1 MKSTMCFVEEKTSCV
16 CADILVDWNSCLCW
30 TLWIKNS
37 RWVLS
42 HFMWTVISL
51 LKRNFL
57 IIENLPYIAGITA
70 NKWVEF
76 SISSL
81 SLLFGLVNCITLSNS
96 FYSTNWFYFPS
107 VSTMLDNKALRPFFA
122 ILSKWN
128 LAKNFN
134 YNNLKKF
141 YYWAVSYYFVILKK
155 YKYFQL
161 QYSRKRL
168 YFEAVSDYFAIL
180 EKYMYLS
187 KTTGLYSII
196 LSQAGPF
203 FLYGVLPRW
212 LQCKINLPTCI
223 SLIQMLG
230 WKIILLEINFT
241 WKIIYSSYKQVSFAP
256 NFNIITIKL
265 TIIQLTS
272 SFFQFPFQYFPTGC
286 LGNLLNKLHT
296 TPKFLVGRNSLCNK
310 FNDFSLSY
318 FSFWD
323 NECLWEFPC
332 SLIRNSH
339 HSNI

>member
-1 MKSTMCFVEEKTSCV
+1 MNKTYTKTKKFHGLSSALNYWLLTNQENCGISVELPLRAYTTLTFGKSTMCFVEGKTSCV
-16 CADILVDWNSCLCW
+16 CADMFVDWNSCLCW
-30 TLWIKNS
+30 TLWIQNS
-37 RWVLS
+37 QWVLL
-42 HFMWTVISL
+42 HFMWTVISQ
-51 LKRNFL
+51 LKGDFL
-57 IIENLPYIAGITA
+57 IIENLPYIAGIAA

-107 VSTMLDNKALRPFFA
+107 ASTMLDNKALKPFFA
-122 ILSKWN
+122 ILSEWN

-168 YFEAVSDYFAIL
+168 YFEAVSNYFVIL

-203 FLYGVLPRW
+203 
-212 LQCKINLPTCI
+212 
-223 SLIQMLG
+223 
-230 WKIILLEINFT
+230 
-241 WKIIYSSYKQVSFAP
+241 SFM
-256 NFNIITIKL
+256 
-265 TIIQLTS
+265 
-272 SFFQFPFQYFPTGC
+272 GC
-286 LGNLLNKLHT
+286 YLGNYNA
-296 TPKFLVGRNSLCNK
+296 R
-310 FNDFSLSY
+310 
-318 FSFWD
+318 
-323 NECLWEFPC
+323 
-332 SLIRNSH
+332 
-339 HSNI
+339 